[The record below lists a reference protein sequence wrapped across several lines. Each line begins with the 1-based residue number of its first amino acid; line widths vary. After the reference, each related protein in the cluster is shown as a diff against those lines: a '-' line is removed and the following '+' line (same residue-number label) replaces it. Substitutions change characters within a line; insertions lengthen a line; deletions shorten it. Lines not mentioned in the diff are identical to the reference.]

1 MIRFEKRTITCDVG
15 IAKCENG
22 TTKHEKTVKEP
33 PNLEKQMVTYD
44 VGTAQCKDITVKCGK
59 KKPSM

>member
-22 TTKHEKTVKEP
+22 TAKREKTVKEP
-33 PNLEKQMVTYD
+33 PNLEKKWSHMMLELHNVRHNCQM
-44 VGTAQCKDITVKCGK
+44 
-59 KKPSM
+59 